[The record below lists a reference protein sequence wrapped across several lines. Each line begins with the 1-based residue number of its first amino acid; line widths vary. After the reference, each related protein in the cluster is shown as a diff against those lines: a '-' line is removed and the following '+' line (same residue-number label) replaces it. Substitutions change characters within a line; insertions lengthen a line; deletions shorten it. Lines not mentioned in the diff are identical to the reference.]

1 MGGVII
7 VLYDNMGPLG
17 LGSFEIP
24 DETGRK
30 KKRDRL
36 VITGGLFGPQ
46 LMLFHNLEGAPEE
59 EDPNP

>member
-1 MGGVII
+1 M
-7 VLYDNMGPLG
+7 LYDNMGPLG

-36 VITGGLFGPQ
+36 VITAGLFGPQ